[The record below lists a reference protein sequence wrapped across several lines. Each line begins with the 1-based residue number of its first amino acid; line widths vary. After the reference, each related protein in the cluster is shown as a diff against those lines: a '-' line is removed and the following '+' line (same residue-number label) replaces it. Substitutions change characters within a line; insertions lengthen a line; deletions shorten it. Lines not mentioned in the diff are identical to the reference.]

1 MRSHFNRLAPRGQLL
16 LTLLAAVLLLAALW
30 LLAWR
35 PLAQSNAV
43 LARQN
48 AASTQ
53 TLQGVTR
60 LADEYRVLRQRGDGS
75 AVANRASLTEV
86 VDRSIEAHGLPM
98 SRFQPG
104 SSGDVQLRLDSA
116 AFDAVLR
123 WLYQLESREGVS
135 LRELSITRGAD
146 PGLVNVSVRLYRP

>member
-1 MRSHFNRLAPRGQLL
+1 MRSRFSQLGPRDQIALA
-16 LTLLAAVLLLAALW
+16 LLAALLLLCVVW

-35 PLAQSNAV
+35 PLAQSNAI

-48 AASTQ
+48 AASAQ
-53 TLQGVTR
+53 TLLGVTR
-60 LADEYRVLRQRGDGS
+60 LADEYHALRQRDDS
-75 AVANRASLTEV
+75 AAASRASLTEV
-86 VDRSIEAHGLPM
+86 VNRSIEAHGLAM

-104 SSGDVQLRLDSA
+104 SGGDVQLRLENA

-123 WLYQLESREGVS
+123 WLHRLERGEGVS
-135 LRELSITRGAD
+135 LRELSITRGAA